1 MIERLIWICRISW
14 WGPFYLFEAAKTLFW
29 VNLLKK
35 IKIVSLS
42 WKLVPRLIRIWRIW
56 WWCSFFF
63 YFWLEVSFF
72 GNFFQN
78 SKLKICQIQW
88 WFSFFF
94 LDRKYPLWVNLFQ
107 KFKRVSLR
115 RNLVPKLIWIYNI
128 LWWYSRFLF

>member
-14 WGPFYLFEAAKTLFW
+14 WCPFYLFEAGDTLFW
-29 VNLLKK
+29 ANLQKK

-56 WWCSFFF
+56 WWCSFFSIF
-63 YFWLEVSFF
+63 DWKYPFS

-88 WFSFFF
+88 WFSLF

-107 KFKRVSLR
+107 KFKIVTLR
-115 RNLVPKLIWIYNI
+115 RNLVAKLIWIYKI
-128 LWWYSRFLF
+128 LRWYSRFLF